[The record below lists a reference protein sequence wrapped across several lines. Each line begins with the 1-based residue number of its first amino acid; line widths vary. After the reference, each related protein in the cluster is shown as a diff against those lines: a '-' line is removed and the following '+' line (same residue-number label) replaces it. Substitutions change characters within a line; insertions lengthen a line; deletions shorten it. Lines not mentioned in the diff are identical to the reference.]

1 MGQNLSPGTIK
12 NRMSCLRWWAEK
24 VNRRN
29 VIARSNESYG
39 IPDRQFVAQASKAK
53 DLEDAQLARVRD
65 ENVRMSLRLQRAF
78 GLRRE
83 EAIKLQPRWADRGNH
98 LQLKASWTKGGRER
112 TVPIRTE
119 AQRALLEEAKHLAR
133 TGSLIPRG
141 RSYIEQ
147 LRIYER
153 HTANAGLS
161 KMHGLRHAYAQ
172 QRYLE
177 ITGWPSPHAGG
188 PGKEA
193 LILAQRQIDQRARLA
208 ISSELGHAREQI
220 TAVYLGM
227 DKNRFNR
234 EVRTHLTEI
243 PIGKQGIAFDRL
255 ELDAWADDYRNRC
268 GCSPT
273 HRGDVLCQSES
284 QASTGEAHR
293 ASGTLINASGDMA
306 AFTRALE
313 HVSSRRRRHT

>member
-1 MGQNLSPGTIK
+1 MRDLNYQLKMLCKHSHEGSFETRVGRERQLSAIANQLHELGFRQLKATSLKQKHVQALVDHWLGQNLSPGTIK

-24 VNRRN
+24 INKRN
-29 VIARSNESYG
+29 VVARSNEIYG
-39 IPDRQFVAQASKAK
+39 IPERQFVTPGSKAK
-53 DLEDAQLARVRD
+53 ELEEAQLAKVRD
-65 ENVRMSLRLQRAF
+65 ENARMSLRLQRAF

-83 EAIKLQPRWADRGNH
+83 EAIKLQPRWADRGDH

-112 TVPIRTE
+112 TVPIRTK
-119 AQRALLEEAKHLAR
+119 AQRALLERAKQLAG

-193 LILAQRQIDQRARLA
+193 LTPAQQQIDLRARLA
-208 ISSELGHAREQI
+208 ISRELGHVREQI
-220 TAVYLGM
+220 TAVYLG
-227 DKNRFNR
+227 R
-234 EVRTHLTEI
+234 
-243 PIGKQGIAFDRL
+243 
-255 ELDAWADDYRNRC
+255 
-268 GCSPT
+268 
-273 HRGDVLCQSES
+273 
-284 QASTGEAHR
+284 
-293 ASGTLINASGDMA
+293 
-306 AFTRALE
+306 
-313 HVSSRRRRHT
+313 